1 MSSGSGMGTTTG
13 MTTDPTTDLT
23 MSLMTDD
30 EAIFKLAI
38 VALVLVGVLAV
49 ALVIVT
55 VVLGYCIYRCRKEV
69 EIKLLSKL
77 FLVPC
82 LSLM

>member
-1 MSSGSGMGTTTG
+1 MGTMPG
-13 MTTDPTTDLT
+13 MTTDPTAG
-23 MSLMTDD
+23 MTTGMMIVD
-30 EAIFKLAI
+30 EAIFKELAI
-38 VALVLVGVLAV
+38 AALILVGVLAV

-77 FLVPC
+77 FPVLC